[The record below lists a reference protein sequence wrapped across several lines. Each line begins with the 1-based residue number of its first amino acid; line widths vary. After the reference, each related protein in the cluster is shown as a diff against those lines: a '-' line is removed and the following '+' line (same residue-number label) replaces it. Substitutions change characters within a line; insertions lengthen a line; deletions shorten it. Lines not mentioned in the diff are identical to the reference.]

1 MLTREQENFVSR
13 LASVFPSVMV
23 EQVDAEVVATCLA
36 DVSRADDD
44 PAPRAKV
51 VVFFVSED
59 AEEASAALDALTRS
73 DSSLDDLAGGL
84 R

>member
-1 MLTREQENFVSR
+1 M
-13 LASVFPSVMV
+13 
-23 EQVDAEVVATCLA
+23 
-36 DVSRADDD
+36 SRADDD